1 MRTNNTKSAGEIT
14 RFGVAVDGLRRAR
27 IAATMAFRS

>member
-1 MRTNNTKSAGEIT
+1 MRTNNTKPADEIT
-14 RFGVAVDGLRRAR
+14 KVGVAVDGLRRVR